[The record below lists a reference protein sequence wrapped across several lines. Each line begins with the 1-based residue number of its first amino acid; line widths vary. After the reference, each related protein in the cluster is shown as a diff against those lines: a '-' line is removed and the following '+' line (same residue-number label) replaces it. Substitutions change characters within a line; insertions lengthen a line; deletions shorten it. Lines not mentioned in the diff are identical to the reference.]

1 MHNIAILSYNNI
13 ALFELGCAT
22 ELFALPRPELEHWY
36 NSEIIAFD
44 AGPHNSTGGICIQS
58 KQINN
63 LDAYDTLVIP
73 SWPIHIS
80 KVKGVFAD
88 EVKRFHAQGK
98 RILTFC
104 SGAFL
109 LASLGI
115 LDKRKATTHW
125 KYAANFKKHYPEVNY
140 VGDVLYVYD
149 GQIGCSAGSA
159 AALDLGL
166 EVIRQDFGIEAA
178 NHIARSLLVSSHRK
192 GGQSQFEE
200 KRIVQSPS
208 AFSKTIEWASKNLQQ
223 AISIN
228 TLAER
233 TNMSRRSF
241 DRKFREHFNSTP
253 KRWLTDQRLI
263 RAKTL
268 LATEQ
273 SNMEQIASKCGFE
286 NAMTMR
292 YHFHKILNMSPRQY
306 RDQFAIN

>member
-13 ALFELGCAT
+13 ALFEFGCAA
-22 ELFALPRPELEHWY
+22 ELFALPRPEFDDWY
-36 NSEIIAFD
+36 NCDIVGFD
-44 AGPHNSTGGICIQS
+44 EGPHNSTGGISIQAT
-58 KQINN
+58 QINS
-63 LDAYDTLVIP
+63 LEAYDTLVIP

-80 KVKGVFAD
+80 KIKGVFAD

-125 KYAANFKKHYPEVNY
+125 KYAKSFKQHYPQVDY

-149 GQIGCSAGSA
+149 DQIGCSAGSS

-166 EVIRQDFGIEAA
+166 EVIRRDFGIEAA
-178 NHIARSLLVSSHRK
+178 NHIARSLLVSSHRR

-200 KRIVQSPS
+200 SRIVESPS
-208 AFSKTIEWASKNLQQ
+208 PFSETIEWAVDNLKQS
-223 AISIN
+223 ISIN
-228 TLAER
+228 TLATR

-241 DRKFREHFNSTP
+241 DRKFREHFNTTP
-253 KRWLTDQRLI
+253 KRWLTEQRLV
-263 RAKTL
+263 RAKAL
-268 LATEQ
+268 LAQEE
-273 SNMEQIASKCGFE
+273 SNMDQIAAKCGFE

-292 YHFHKILNMSPRQY
+292 HHFRNVLDMSPRQY
-306 RDQFAIN
+306 RDQFAMR